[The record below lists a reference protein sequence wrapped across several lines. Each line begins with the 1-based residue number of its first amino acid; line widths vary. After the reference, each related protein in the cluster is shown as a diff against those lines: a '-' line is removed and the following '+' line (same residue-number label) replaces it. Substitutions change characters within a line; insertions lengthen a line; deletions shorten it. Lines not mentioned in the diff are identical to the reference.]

1 MGCIVCIEPIHA
13 AFLSFGYVTAPMS
26 KFVSTHLRF
35 VIAHV
40 WENKAMEEEIRRSA
54 RRVRRSEWIDNN
66 ENAILG
72 SYLMN
77 VDRHLVLNIRPA
89 AEGRQTLVSNYSVT
103 VIGDMSKSPISVLS
117 IDVSP
122 SEITVRPRWF

>member
-1 MGCIVCIEPIHA
+1 
-13 AFLSFGYVTAPMS
+13 MS

-89 AEGRQTLVSNYSVT
+89 AEGHQTLVSNYSVT
-103 VIGDMSKSPISVLS
+103 VIGDISKSPISVLS

>member
-1 MGCIVCIEPIHA
+1 
-13 AFLSFGYVTAPMS
+13 MS

-89 AEGRQTLVSNYSVT
+89 AEGHQTLVSNYSVT
-103 VIGDMSKSPISVLS
+103 VMSKSPISVLS

-122 SEITVRPRWF
+122 SEITVRQLK